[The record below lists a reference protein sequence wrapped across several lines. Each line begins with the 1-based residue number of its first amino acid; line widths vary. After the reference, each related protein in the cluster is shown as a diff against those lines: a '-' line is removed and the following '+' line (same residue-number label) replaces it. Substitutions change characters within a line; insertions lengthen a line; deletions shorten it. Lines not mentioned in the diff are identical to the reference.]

1 MSGAGT
7 TSVEQRVN
15 RYVEEGLGA
24 VTGWFETESAEVI
37 ASLLRHQIAAG
48 TRGDVAEIGVHHGK
62 SFLLL
67 ANGVRPD
74 ERAVALDVF
83 DDQHLNVDQ
92 SGKGDRAVFER
103 NVAAWADPD
112 RVVVLQGSSTDVAP
126 DRATDTFGHVRL
138 FSIDGGHTSGIT
150 CHDLRL
156 AEACLVDDGVVV
168 LDDIFNPAWLGVLS
182 GLRDYLATSSAL
194 RPFAVSANKLYLAR
208 PDATAALVAHLR
220 EDMADLLGKPEVE
233 FFGALV
239 DVYGMGSPRRRRA
252 VAEAAARQ
260 RDDSAQAEQL
270 RSDLQETRGRLA
282 AAQRESEETR
292 RALEEARRALVASR
306 QAAVDAQRRVDAMT
320 GSTSWRVTAPVRAAG
335 GWVKARRK
343 G

>member
-7 TSVEQRVN
+7 TSVERRIS

-37 ASLLRHQIAAG
+37 ASLLRHQLTAG
-48 TRGDVAEIGVHHGK
+48 TQGDVAEIGVHHGK

-112 RVVVLQGSSTDVAP
+112 RVVVVQGSSTDVAP
-126 DRATDTFGHVRL
+126 DRAVETFGHVRL
-138 FSIDGGHTSGIT
+138 FSVDGGHTSGIT

-168 LDDIFNPAWLGVLS
+168 LDDIFNPHWLGVLS

-208 PDATAALVAHLR
+208 PDATGPLVAHLR

-239 DVYGMGSPRRRRA
+239 DVYGMGSQRRRRA
-252 VAEAAARQ
+252 AAEAAARAK
-260 RDDSAQAEQL
+260 DGSAQEQQL
-270 RSDLQETRGRLA
+270 RRDLQEGRTRLA
-282 AAQRESEETR
+282 TVQRE
-292 RALEEARRALVASR
+292 LEEARRALVACR

-335 GWVKARRK
+335 GWVKARRR